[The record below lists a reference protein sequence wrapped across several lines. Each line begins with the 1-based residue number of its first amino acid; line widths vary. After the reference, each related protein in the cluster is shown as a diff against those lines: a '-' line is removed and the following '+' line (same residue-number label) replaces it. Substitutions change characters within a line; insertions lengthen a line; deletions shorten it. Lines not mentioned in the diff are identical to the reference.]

1 MFSWQQKAGHMSTHA
16 PRIKKLRNYRLWYDI
31 YSFAHGTTL
40 SM

>member
-1 MFSWQQKAGHMSTHA
+1 MAHMLDYDIA
-16 PRIKKLRNYRLWYDI
+16 AWLFWYNLWYDI